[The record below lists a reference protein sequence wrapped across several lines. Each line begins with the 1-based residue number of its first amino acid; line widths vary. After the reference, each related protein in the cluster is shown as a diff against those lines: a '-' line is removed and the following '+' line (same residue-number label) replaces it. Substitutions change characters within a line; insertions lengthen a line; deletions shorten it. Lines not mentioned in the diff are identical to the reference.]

1 MEVCYV
7 CQDPVD
13 DGDQLWVVALEGSLR
28 SQVLDDIIQQRVY
41 LSLLMNE
48 EDDQERNGEQWQLLL
63 LECSNLKAEY
73 VQYVCMCHETQ
84 YTNYVWF

>member
-48 EDDQERNGEQWQLLL
+48 EDDQERNGEQWQLIYCFAIGVFKF
-63 LECSNLKAEY
+63 ESRICTVRVY
-73 VQYVCMCHETQ
+73 VS
-84 YTNYVWF
+84 